1 MMQFEDVIAKL
12 RSGINELPGHDAHR
26 LVSPLQ
32 RLSTKEYLHNNPSYK
47 TSCVAI
53 ILFPDK
59 DVTRLLLME
68 RPDGPNP
75 HGGQVSFPGGKRE
88 MDDVT
93 LLDTALREMYEE
105 VGVNPSGVTMI
116 GQLSEL
122 YIPASN
128 FLVHP
133 FVGFVK
139 TVPEFSP
146 NPLEVKAVL
155 TPDINTFLVEEL
167 PVFRFESRSFGW
179 IDAPYFPFESYRI
192 WGATAMIISELVY
205 ILKKQ

>member
-1 MMQFEDVIAKL
+1 MMLFDDVITKL
-12 RSGINELPGHDAHR
+12 KSGISMLPGDDAHR
-26 LVSPLQ
+26 LVSPVQ
-32 RLSTKEYLHNNPSYK
+32 RLSTKEYLKSNPSYK

-59 DVTRLLLME
+59 DVTRILLME
-68 RPDGPNP
+68 RPEGPNP

-88 MDDVT
+88 MDDAT

-105 VGVNPSGVTMI
+105 VGVDPSSVTMI

-133 FVGFVK
+133 FVGFSK
-139 TVPEFSP
+139 AVPEFNPSP
-146 NPLEVKAVL
+146 VEVQSII
-155 TPDINTFLVEEL
+155 TPDINTFLVDNL
-167 PVFRFESRSFGW
+167 PVYSFESRSFGW
-179 IDAPYFPFESYRI
+179 IDAPYFPFEKYRI

-205 ILKKQ
+205 ILKK

>member
-1 MMQFEDVIAKL
+1 MMLFDDVIAKL
-12 RSGINELPGHDAHR
+12 RSGIGELPGHEAHR

-32 RLSTKEYLHNNPSYK
+32 RLSTKEYLQNNPSYK

-59 DVTRLLLME
+59 DVTRVLLME

-75 HGGQVSFPGGKRE
+75 HGGQISFPGGKRE
-88 MDDVT
+88 MDDAT

-105 VGVNPSGVTMI
+105 VGIAPSAVSMI

-133 FVGFVK
+133 FVGYSK
-139 TVPEFSP
+139 GVPDFLP
-146 NPLEVKAVL
+146 NPHEVKNII
-155 TPDINTFLVEEL
+155 TPDITTFFDNDL

-179 IDAPYFPFESYRI
+179 IDAPYFPFEKHRI
-192 WGATAMIISELVY
+192 WGATAMIISELIY
-205 ILKKQ
+205 ILKK